1 MVTFEG
7 KGDFKKVNGF
17 LEKMLEVGNLGVLD
31 KYGKRGID
39 ALRQQTP
46 KDSGLASNSWS
57 YAITHD
63 KGSSTITWSNSDV
76 EGGCN
81 VAILI
86 QYGHG
91 TKNGGFVQG
100 RDFINPAMRPIFDE
114 MADSVWKE
122 VSNV

>member
-7 KGDFKKVNGF
+7 KGDFKKTNTL
-17 LEKMLEVGNLGVLD
+17 LERMLEVGKLGILN
-31 KYGKRGID
+31 KYGQKGID
-39 ALRQQTP
+39 ALSKSTP
-46 KDSGLASNSWS
+46 KDTGLAANSWD
-57 YAITHD
+57 YVIEHD
-63 KGSSTITWSNSDV
+63 KDHASITWLNKDI

-91 TKNGGFVQG
+91 TRNGGYVKG
-100 RDFINPAMRPIFDE
+100 RDFINPAMQPLFDE